1 MSNKILAL
9 ALFLTLEMTIAVMIG
24 CILYAYCDITNLRK
38 RVHLGKELECKLAN
52 EDDLQSKNAMT
63 EIALRIF

>member
-9 ALFLTLEMTIAVMIG
+9 ELFLALEMIVVIIG

-52 EDDLQSKNAMT
+52 EDDLQSKSAMK
-63 EIALRIF
+63 EIVLRIF

>member
-38 RVHLGKELECKLAN
+38 KYGKELECKLAD
-52 EDDLQSKNAMT
+52 EDDLQSKSAIK
-63 EIALRIF
+63 EIVLRIF